1 MGPQHEELLQSLSET
16 EGTYMSWRELLLLLT
31 FILAF
36 CVGLTQAAPKT
47 LDIYFILFNLSSE
60 QKIA

>member
-1 MGPQHEELLQSLSET
+1 
-16 EGTYMSWRELLLLLT
+16 MSWRELLLLLT